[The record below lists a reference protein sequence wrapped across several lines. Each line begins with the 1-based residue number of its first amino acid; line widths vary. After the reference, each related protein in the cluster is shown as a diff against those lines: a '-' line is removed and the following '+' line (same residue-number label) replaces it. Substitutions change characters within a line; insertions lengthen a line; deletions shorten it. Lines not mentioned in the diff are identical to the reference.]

1 MVTTQN
7 ERDRS
12 QAQPRLADIL
22 RPHAVPF
29 PELHR
34 RYGPLLEMVRTL
46 LGVVPNCDPYLE
58 IWPPAF
64 RTYNVMV
71 PNLINLPWLLWGL
84 GAPRSTIGL
93 AMYVASRA
101 SSCMYCSA
109 HTCTFALR
117 RGADVDAVA
126 SAMDDASPAL
136 NDADRAAVRIARQL
150 SVVPAAVTE
159 DARADLYRRFSAADA
174 EWIVLSVAMM
184 GWLNKTMDALGIPL
198 EEETIAEV
206 SPVISRSGWEIGQH
220 VPEGA
225 LRPETPPPAADSLS
239 KRLAVIRHAPTA
251 IGLDREWTRGVPDR
265 WPDVG
270 DHLREKTG
278 YPFPVLSKLRHRS
291 AIRAIATMIRLNFG
305 GGDQGVIGKA
315 EKLAAGLIYAEC
327 VGNAGLAQEMR
338 EMGAQAHRS
347 QESAVQRVARAIS
360 PSPAQVDERA
370 MQAART
376 LSPAGIVELVSFVA
390 VMQLLHR
397 ISSFM
402 PS

>member
-1 MVTTQN
+1 MLTTEN
-7 ERDRS
+7 ERGHS
-12 QAQPRLADIL
+12 QAQPRVADL
-22 RPHAVPF
+22 LSAHAVPF

-71 PNLINLPWLLWGL
+71 PNLINLPWLLWGF

-93 AMYVASRA
+93 AMYAASRA

-136 NDADRAAVRIARQL
+136 SDADRAAVRIARQL

-159 DARADLYRRFSAADA
+159 EARADLYRHFSAADA

-198 EEETIAEV
+198 EEDTIAEV

-220 VPEGA
+220 MPERA
-225 LRPETPPPAADSLS
+225 LRPEAPPPAADSLL
-239 KRLAVIRHAPTA
+239 KRLALIRHAPPA
-251 IGLDREWTRGVPDR
+251 IKLDKEWTRGVPDT
-265 WPDVG
+265 WPAVG
-270 DHLREKTG
+270 EYLREKTG
-278 YPFPVLSKLRHRS
+278 YRFPILSKLRHRS
-291 AIRAIATMIRLNFG
+291 ALRGIATMIRLNFG
-305 GGDQGVIGKA
+305 SGDQSVIGKE

-327 VGNAGLAQEMR
+327 VGNVGLADEMR
-338 EMGAQAHRS
+338 EMGAEAHLS
-347 QESAVQRVARAIS
+347 AESPVQRLARAIS
-360 PSPAQVDERA
+360 PSPARVDESA
-370 MQAART
+370 MEAARN
-376 LSPAGIVELVSFVA
+376 LSAAGIVELVSFVA
-390 VMQLLHR
+390 VMQLWQR
-397 ISSFM
+397 VSRFV
-402 PS
+402 